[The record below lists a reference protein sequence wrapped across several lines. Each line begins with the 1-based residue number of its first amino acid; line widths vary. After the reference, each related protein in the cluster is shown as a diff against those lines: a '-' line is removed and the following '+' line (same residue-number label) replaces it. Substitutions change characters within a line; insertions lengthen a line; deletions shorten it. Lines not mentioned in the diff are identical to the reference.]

1 MNFEKIF
8 IFDELKIKPEVLE
21 AILNGKVDLREGV
34 AYWINENG
42 KKVIAQHMPLKE
54 VLVDSSKGIK
64 AVLGP
69 LQAAQN
75 IQLAATAIS
84 TGLIVG
90 AIVVQ
95 TMYLANKID
104 KLQKKIDLISQDI
117 NTQNVLYFMGQM
129 SEYFG
134 VVESARV
141 LLLDKALTEE
151 SREIATIYQ
160 AQMAVKRNEL
170 LSLIDNLVSFVDSA
184 SERHAAVMF
193 DFINMMLDLLPKSIY
208 IEKQLY
214 DRYGKYKMADHIL
227 ETASLR
233 YDSVVNHY
241 KLWCNDSIKNIV
253 SGKGAEHAKLIHK
266 NEPVLQQL
274 FQSEINNALLHQ
286 KCELLEVAPE
296 S

>member
-1 MNFEKIF
+1 MNYDKAFM
-8 IFDELKIKPEVLE
+8 FDWSEVKPEVIE
-21 AILNGKVDLREGV
+21 GILNGKVDLRDGV
-34 AYWINENG
+34 AYWLNQNG
-42 KKVIAQHMPLKE
+42 IKVIAQHMPLKE
-54 VLVDSSKGIK
+54 VMVDNSKGLE
-64 AVLGP
+64 AVIRP

-95 TMYLANKID
+95 TMYLAKKID
-104 KLQKKIDLISQDI
+104 KLQDKVDLISQDI
-117 NTQNVLYFMGQM
+117 NSQNVLYFMGQM

-141 LLLDKALTEE
+141 LLLDKALSEE
-151 SREIATIYQ
+151 SVDIATIYQ

-184 SERHAAVMF
+184 SERHAVLMF
-193 DFINMMLDLLPKSIY
+193 DFINTMLDLLPKSIF
-208 IEKQLY
+208 IEKELY
-214 DRYGKYKMADHIL
+214 DRYGKFKMADHIL

-233 YDSVVNHY
+233 YDSVLDKY

-253 SGKGAEHAKLIHK
+253 SGKGTEHSKLIHK
-266 NEPVLQQL
+266 NEPALQQL
-274 FQSEINNALLHQ
+274 FQSEVNSMLLKSDKH
-286 KCELLEVAPE
+286 KVLETNCA
-296 S
+296 

>member
-170 LSLIDNLVSFVDSA
+170 LSLIDNFLYHR
-184 SERHAAVMF
+184 EKNQKRNHP
-193 DFINMMLDLLPKSIY
+193 DLK
-208 IEKQLY
+208 
-214 DRYGKYKMADHIL
+214 R
-227 ETASLR
+227 
-233 YDSVVNHY
+233 
-241 KLWCNDSIKNIV
+241 
-253 SGKGAEHAKLIHK
+253 
-266 NEPVLQQL
+266 L
-274 FQSEINNALLHQ
+274 FPCHLS
-286 KCELLEVAPE
+286 
-296 S
+296 